1 MSQGSTTPSDFES
14 AFQKYQTGMEI
25 ILEGAKAETGKTPK
39 EVIWTKNKAKLYHYE
54 PTAENE
60 FPGPILLVYALVN
73 RPYGRDL
80 IPGKSLVEYLVG
92 RGFDVYMLD
101 WGRPG
106 DERKQLSFA
115 HYVLDDVHTA
125 L

>member
-60 FPGPILLVYALVN
+60 CPVAIRLFNEPSKGP
-73 RPYGRDL
+73 
-80 IPGKSLVEYLVG
+80 
-92 RGFDVYMLD
+92 
-101 WGRPG
+101 
-106 DERKQLSFA
+106 
-115 HYVLDDVHTA
+115 YVLDSRPGNSMLDDLAGEA
-125 L
+125 LEGTILDATPAG

>member
-60 FPGPILLVYALVN
+60 FPVPILLVYALIN
-73 RPYGRDL
+73 RPYVLDL
-80 IPGKSLVEYLVG
+80 IPGKSLGGDVVG
-92 RGFDVYMLD
+92 RGFVLCLLA
-101 WGRPG
+101 WG
-106 DERKQLSFA
+106 
-115 HYVLDDVHTA
+115 TA
-125 L
+125 C